1 MTERVW
7 MRRFYAVSPPDT
19 SDYTGMRE
27 RAEIVGGRL
36 DVWSKVDSGTQV
48 ELSIPGSIAYDVRT
62 RKSVTIASPAS
73 GSRRRERER

>member
-1 MTERVW
+1 MDEKLL
-7 MRRFYAVSPPDT
+7 RREPSGHFGLP
-19 SDYTGMRE
+19 GMRE

-62 RKSVTIASPAS
+62 RKSAAIAS
-73 GSRRRERER
+73 GQRLT